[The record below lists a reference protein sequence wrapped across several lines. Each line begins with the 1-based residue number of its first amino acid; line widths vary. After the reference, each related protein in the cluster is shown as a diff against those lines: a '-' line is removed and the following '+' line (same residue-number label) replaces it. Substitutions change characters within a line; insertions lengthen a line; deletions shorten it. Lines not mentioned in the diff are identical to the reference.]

1 MNGYMM
7 ICLKTGE
14 KLFMQTNDNIPQK
27 NHSTEKNKHVRK
39 AIHFDLDTQIMK
51 QYNLSRDYVYSSIK
65 KYMEKNNFTHIQYSG
80 YESNKIMSPYELTG
94 FLTQLKSSLPW
105 ISPLVKDITVTD
117 VPRKYRFNNL
127 FSESKKNTIEQMNL
141 ITQFKHIPT
150 TTLLNAFN
158 ELNTKTGKINT
169 LKDVKDMYNNLEKYS
184 DEEKGIVNKIVNECR
199 RQETIEQKRQEYLGL
214 SKNVDIEED

>member
-1 MNGYMM
+1 MM

-27 NHSTEKNKHVRK
+27 NPSTEKNNHVRK

-80 YESNKIMSPYELTG
+80 YESNKIMSTYELTG

-105 ISPLVKDITVTD
+105 ISSLVKDITVTD

-127 FSESKKNTIEQMNL
+127 FNKSKKESLEQMNL
-141 ITQFKHIPT
+141 ITKFKYTPT
-150 TTLLNAFN
+150 TTLLHAFN
-158 ELNTKTGKINT
+158 ELNTKTGKINN
-169 LKDVKDMYNNLEKYS
+169 LKDVKDMYDNLEKYS

>member
-1 MNGYMM
+1 
-7 ICLKTGE
+7 
-14 KLFMQTNDNIPQK
+14 MQTNDNIPQK
-27 NHSTEKNKHVRK
+27 NHSTENNKHVRK

-158 ELNTKTGKINT
+158 ELNTKTSKINT
-169 LKDVKDMYNNLEKYS
+169 LKDVKDMYDNLEKYS

>member
-1 MNGYMM
+1 MM

-27 NHSTEKNKHVRK
+27 NPSTEKNNHVRK

-127 FSESKKNTIEQMNL
+127 FSESKKNTMEQMNL

-150 TTLLNAFN
+150 TTLLHAFN

>member
-1 MNGYMM
+1 M